1 MAKPKSIKTY
11 AEELWKDIE
20 EQRGER
26 PRMLRHLVEK
36 TASDQRHL
44 AIIDE
49 EIDEEIKLGKESELH
64 GLVRMVWGS
73 QGQQKQEVNPLLAH
87 RDKVSRTITDDLK
100 ELQLTANSVYK
111 KKEQRHL
118 NDEDKE
124 HDPTAEYFSSI
135 NG

>member
-1 MAKPKSIKTY
+1 MAKIKSVKKY
-11 AEELWKDIE
+11 VELLWEDIE

-36 TASDQRHL
+36 TAKDQRHL
-44 AIIDE
+44 DSIDADLENADFTTLAI
-49 EIDEEIKLGKESELH
+49 
-64 GLVRMVWGS
+64 GS
-73 QGQQKQEVNPLLAH
+73 TGQQKTELNPLLAQ

-111 KKEQRHL
+111 KKEQARL

-124 HDPTAEYFSSI
+124 HDPTADYFSTI

>member
-1 MAKPKSIKTY
+1 MAKLKAVKTY
-11 AEELWKDIE
+11 AENLWQDIE

-26 PRMLRHLVEK
+26 PRMLRHMVEK
-36 TASDQRHL
+36 TAKDQRHL
-44 AIIDE
+44 DLIDQDLDNAELTSIAI
-49 EIDEEIKLGKESELH
+49 
-64 GLVRMVWGS
+64 GS
-73 QGQQKQEVNPLLAH
+73 TGQQKTEINPLLAH

-118 NDEDKE
+118 NDDDKE
-124 HDPTAEYFSSI
+124 NDPTAEYFTSI

>member
-1 MAKPKSIKTY
+1 MAKIKSTKTY

-26 PRMLRHLVEK
+26 PRMLRHLVYK
-36 TASDQRHL
+36 TAKDQRHL
-44 AIIDE
+44 DAIDAE
-49 EIDEEIKLGKESELH
+49 LEGSEFTSIAI
-64 GLVRMVWGS
+64 GS
-73 QGQQKQEVNPLLAH
+73 TGQQKTELNPLLAQ

-111 KKEQRHL
+111 KKEQVRM
-118 NDEDKE
+118 NDEDRE
-124 HDPTAEYFSSI
+124 NDPTAEYFASI

>member
-1 MAKPKSIKTY
+1 MAKVKAVKSY

-26 PRMLRHLVEK
+26 PRMLRHMVDK

-44 AIIDE
+44 QIIDN
-49 EIDEEIKLGKESELH
+49 EIDGAELTTIAI
-64 GLVRMVWGS
+64 GS
-73 QGQQKQEVNPLLAH
+73 QGQQKTEVNPLLAH
-87 RDKVSRTITDDLK
+87 RDKVSRTITEDLK

-118 NDEDKE
+118 NDDDKE

-135 NG
+135 NP

>member
-1 MAKPKSIKTY
+1 MAKLKSPKTY

-26 PRMLRHLVEK
+26 PRMLRHMVDK
-36 TASDQRHL
+36 TAKDQRHL
-44 AIIDE
+44 DAID
-49 EIDEEIKLGKESELH
+49 KELEDAEFTSIAI
-64 GLVRMVWGS
+64 GS
-73 QGQQKQEVNPLLAH
+73 TGQQKTELNPLLAQ

-100 ELQLTANSVYK
+100 ELQLTAGAVYK

-124 HDPTAEYFSSI
+124 HDPTAEYFASI

>member
-1 MAKPKSIKTY
+1 MAKLKAFKTY
-11 AEELWKDIE
+11 TENLWQDIE

-36 TASDQRHL
+36 TAKDQRHL
-44 AIIDE
+44 DLIDNELDNAELTTIAI
-49 EIDEEIKLGKESELH
+49 
-64 GLVRMVWGS
+64 GS
-73 QGQQKQEVNPLLAH
+73 TGQQKTEINPLLAH

-111 KKEQRHL
+111 KKEQTRL
-118 NDEDKE
+118 KDENE
-124 HDPTAEYFSSI
+124 ENDPTAEYFASI

>member
-1 MAKPKSIKTY
+1 MAKLKTINRY
-11 AEELWKDIE
+11 IEELWKDIE

-36 TASDQRHL
+36 TAKDQRHL
-44 AIIDE
+44 DLIDMQLDNEDLTSIAI
-49 EIDEEIKLGKESELH
+49 
-64 GLVRMVWGS
+64 GS
-73 QGQQKQEVNPLLAH
+73 TGQQKTEINPLLAH

-100 ELQLTANSVYK
+100 ELQLTAGAVYK
-111 KKEQRHL
+111 KKEQVRM

-124 HDPTAEYFSSI
+124 NDPTAEYFSSI

>member
-1 MAKPKSIKTY
+1 MAKLKTINRY
-11 AEELWKDIE
+11 IEELWKDIE

-36 TASDQRHL
+36 TAKDQRHL
-44 AIIDE
+44 DLIDMQLDNEDLTSIAI
-49 EIDEEIKLGKESELH
+49 
-64 GLVRMVWGS
+64 GS
-73 QGQQKQEVNPLLAH
+73 TGQQKTEINPLLAH

-100 ELQLTANSVYK
+100 ELQLTAGAVYK
-111 KKEQRHL
+111 KKEQVRM

-124 HDPTAEYFSSI
+124 NDPTAEYFASI

>member
-1 MAKPKSIKTY
+1 MARIKAIKTY
-11 AEELWKDIE
+11 VENLWQDIE

-36 TASDQRHL
+36 TAKDQRHL
-44 AIIDE
+44 DMIDNELENADMTSVAI
-49 EIDEEIKLGKESELH
+49 
-64 GLVRMVWGS
+64 GS
-73 QGQQKQEVNPLLAH
+73 TGQQKTEINPLLAH
-87 RDKVSRTITDDLK
+87 RDKVSRTITEDLK

-124 HDPTAEYFSSI
+124 NDPTAEYFNTI
-135 NG
+135 NS

>member
-1 MAKPKSIKTY
+1 MAKLKAVKTY
-11 AEELWKDIE
+11 AENLWQDIE

-26 PRMLRHLVEK
+26 PRMLRHMVEK
-36 TASDQRHL
+36 TAKDQRHL
-44 AIIDE
+44 DLIDQDLDNAELTSIAI
-49 EIDEEIKLGKESELH
+49 
-64 GLVRMVWGS
+64 GS
-73 QGQQKQEVNPLLAH
+73 TGQQKTEINPLLAH

-118 NDEDKE
+118 NDDDKE
-124 HDPTAEYFSSI
+124 NHPTKEYFSSI